1 MLIQPDP
8 QFCKGTSAGEKDWLN
23 FCRDNETGIESISAH
38 FHGHAY
44 DPHDHDEL
52 LVGIT
57 QQGLQR
63 FSCRR
68 AVHTSHPG
76 RAILIEPGAVHDG
89 HATEDEGFTYSML
102 YLPQVWVSDMMARR
116 GLGDVSALEAVF
128 RHTLTD
134 DPLLISAIQLAFMAV
149 HHGEG
154 RLARDQS
161 MDHLISLLSRH
172 IDIRPQSFLNDSLR
186 KIYQLRDYLHDHM
199 SQDTGL
205 EELSRQC
212 GLDRFRLSRQFKN
225 VFGQSPHAYL
235 VRLRL
240 RTARRLLAQ
249 GKEPVLV
256 ASLVGFSDQS
266 HMGRWFRRAYRLSP
280 AAYQRLCTN
289 VLD

>member
-1 MLIQPDP
+1 
-8 QFCKGTSAGEKDWLN
+8 
-23 FCRDNETGIESISAH
+23 
-38 FHGHAY
+38 
-44 DPHDHDEL
+44 
-52 LVGIT
+52 
-57 QQGLQR
+57 
-63 FSCRR
+63 
-68 AVHTSHPG
+68 
-76 RAILIEPGAVHDG
+76 
-89 HATEDEGFTYSML
+89 
-102 YLPQVWVSDMMARR
+102 
-116 GLGDVSALEAVF
+116 
-128 RHTLTD
+128 
-134 DPLLISAIQLAFMAV
+134 
-149 HHGEG
+149 
-154 RLARDQS
+154 
-161 MDHLISLLSRH
+161 
-172 IDIRPQSFLNDSLR
+172 LNDSLG